1 MNYYNGI
8 KFKYRRVTSL
18 QVVLHRHLDKVIGH
32 GTIVIAL
39 VTSIVPKV
47 RNFVERRK
55 KLEFRIRTVAFMFSD
70 LHVIVYS
77 EDEIKL
83 KPWIIITL

>member
-39 VTSIVPKV
+39 VTSIVPKL
-47 RNFVERRK
+47 RRTSK
-55 KLEFRIRTVAFMFSD
+55 ETRIN
-70 LHVIVYS
+70 
-77 EDEIKL
+77 
-83 KPWIIITL
+83 